1 MEGFG
6 RICVAPVCK
15 FWTLFQKCFAFKMIA
30 RSPRNLVLQ
39 IRNFLTGRCLLW
51 LLRIRSA
58 HLTMAC
64 KFKVIFARFVNVR
77 EKKILASVIG
87 ILKRKLE
94 KTRNFSEILE
104 LQFGNKIHPQIQF
117 CTLKLFKIIVASLS
131 LKTAWLPPILFLDFN
146 ISKR

>member
-1 MEGFG
+1 
-6 RICVAPVCK
+6 
-15 FWTLFQKCFAFKMIA
+15 
-30 RSPRNLVLQ
+30 
-39 IRNFLTGRCLLW
+39 
-51 LLRIRSA
+51 
-58 HLTMAC
+58 MAC
-64 KFKVIFARFVNVR
+64 KFKGIFARFVNVR

-104 LQFGNKIHPQIQF
+104 LQFGNKIHPHIQF
-117 CTLKLFKIIVASLS
+117 CTLKLFKIIAASLS